1 MNPVDLLKEPTS
13 ENLLWKIVEILLA
26 TDQPTILTQ
35 AIFVIATVLLSTA
48 IFKISY
54 LVISGIITA
63 SNKGSKFTDSINVVL
78 APLSIIFGIGIMM
91 PIPGG
96 SGITAAHYVIRN
108 LIVAPSINMFDGM
121 SLLAAEHVIK
131 DGKPLYPL
139 AMHGTELAYAVF
151 GYDLC
156 NEVYNQHV
164 DNMRS
169 PDYEYLSKP
178 ADGGEV
184 VELENGTKKS
194 VWNWTPTCGSITL
207 SYPLADEFGLFGHDR
222 HKALTKLVSDVRSEM
237 AGFGNNIITVLQR
250 HREATDFKSA
260 EALVKN
266 QILPADL
273 LTKFESIGKEYEEA
287 LQAAASKQLNISQGE
302 QRKKLIDEIKR
313 SGGAV
318 MFSYY
323 TSLTRMNEQANG
335 FTTEA
340 PVFKAPN
347 PEDWG
352 AMSGDLNKNFR
363 LLVESL
369 LKREAEEKRL
379 TGDDFAFATEQDT
392 TLFAKVVNKVSG
404 PIIDYLTRYDGWTND
419 PTTDLMNL
427 GSNMMTSAKIGF
439 GVGLAATGASN
450 FWSSTAGKVVDYIM
464 TGVWP
469 LLAALYVGG
478 ATLAIVLPNLP
489 MIYAMFGIAAFAVEL
504 LVVSGAILW
513 WGFTH
518 ARLDNSDSFVST
530 ANMPG
535 YKFLF
540 SLMFRMPMNMLAF
553 LGAILLNAVLL
564 NIFLFLGSFGI
575 RANLGGAT
583 LGITSIIFSV
593 AIMTYVQY
601 KIVQFVY
608 SLNMTLHERI
618 SAWFGHV
625 TQGMGEGGAANTIIA
640 TSSQNMSMGSN
651 HKPNSGPGK
660 TDKGQK
666 DTGNNGGGRSR
677 QVPIPEKRN
686 STD

>member
-1 MNPVDLLKEPTS
+1 MYLIDLLKEPPS
-13 ENLLWKIVEILLA
+13 DNQLWKLVEILLPVS
-26 TDQPTILTQ
+26 QPTILTK
-35 AIFVIATVLLSTA
+35 AIFVIAASLLSIA
-48 IFKISY
+48 IIKIAY

-63 SNKGSKFTDSINVVL
+63 SRKGSKFTESFNEVL
-78 APLSIIFGIGIMM
+78 APLSIVFGIGLMM

-96 SGITAAHYVIRN
+96 SGITSAHYLIRN
-108 LIVAPSINMFDGM
+108 IIVAPSVNMFDGI
-121 SLLAAEHVIK
+121 SLAVAEHVIK
-131 DGKPLYPL
+131 DGKQLYPL
-139 AMHGTELAYAVF
+139 AMHGTDLAYAVF
-151 GYDLC
+151 AYDLC
-156 NEVYNQHV
+156 NEVHTQHV
-164 DNMRS
+164 NNMRS
-169 PDYEYLSKP
+169 PDYEYLKKP
-178 ADGGEV
+178 ADAGEV

-207 SYPLADEFGLFGHDR
+207 SYPLADEFGLFGFDR

-237 AGFGNNIITVLQR
+237 SGFGNNIITVLQR

-273 LTKFESIGKEYEEA
+273 LTKFEEIGKEYEEA

-302 QRKKLIDEIKR
+302 QRKKLIDEIKI

-323 TSLTRMNEQANG
+323 TTLTRMNEKANG

-363 LLVESL
+363 MLIESF

-404 PIIDYLTRYDGWTND
+404 PIIDYLTRYDGWSND
-419 PTTDLMNL
+419 PTSDLMNL
-427 GSNMMTSAKIGF
+427 GSRMMTSAKIGF

-469 LLAALYVGG
+469 LLAALFIGG
-478 ATLAIVLPNLP
+478 AALAIVLPNLP
-489 MIYAMFGIAAFAVEL
+489 LIYAMFGIAAFGVEL
-504 LVVSGAILW
+504 LVVCGAILW

-553 LGAILLNAVLL
+553 LGAILLNTVLL
-564 NIFLFLGSFGI
+564 NIFTFLWSFGF
-575 RANLGGAT
+575 RANMGGTA
-583 LGITSIIFSV
+583 LGITSIIFGV
-593 AIMTYVQY
+593 GIVIYVQY
-601 KIVQFVY
+601 RIVLFVFG
-608 SLNMTLHERI
+608 LNTTLHERI

-625 TQGMGEGGAANTIIA
+625 SQGMGEGGAANTIIA
-640 TSSQNMSMGSN
+640 TSNQNMQLGTD
-651 HKPNSGPGK
+651 HKPNMGPGK
-660 TDKGQK
+660 SDKEPK
-666 DTGNNGGGRSR
+666 DSGNNGGGRSR